1 MSTSVQVQKMSVD
14 PKKCSGCRICEQ
26 VCVFFHEG
34 EFNPRRARIKILRKE
49 REGIYAPLI
58 CNQCKK
64 CIPVCPSE
72 ALSWDEKFCVIRVD
86 GNRCTGCGQC
96 IDVCDEAAIFLD
108 PISGVVKICDLC
120 NGDPKCVKW
129 CGEGVLKYGAS

>member
-1 MSTSVQVQKMSVD
+1 
-14 PKKCSGCRICEQ
+14 
-26 VCVFFHEG
+26 VFFHEG
-34 EFNPRRARIKILRKE
+34 EFNPRRARIKILRRE

-64 CIPVCPSE
+64 CISVCPVE
-72 ALSWDEKFCVIRVD
+72 ALSWDEKLGIVRVD
-86 GNRCTGCGQC
+86 ADKCTGCGQC
-96 IDVCDEAAIFLD
+96 IEACDEAAIFLD

-129 CGEGVLKYGAS
+129 CGEGVFKYGAA